1 MKISIVIPAFN
12 EEKLI
17 PATLDAVK
25 SAAQAFVRKGWD
37 WEICVCDN
45 NSTDNTKSIAE
56 AAGARTV
63 FEPINQISRAR
74 NTGAS
79 IATGDW
85 LIFVDADSRPTEGLF
100 ADVIQEIESGRT
112 LGGGVTVKMDVHAP
126 VLRVLVHIWNSTS
139 RLRRW
144 AAGSFV
150 YCSNQAF
157 RDLGGF
163 STRLFATEEIEFSQ
177 RLKKLAKQR
186 GKRVYILHRHPLETS
201 ARKLTLY
208 TKTEYA
214 QFLLGFILRPF
225 RTLESRSSCRVWYDG
240 RR

>member
-1 MKISIVIPAFN
+1 MKISIIIPAFN
-12 EEKLI
+12 EEKLL
-17 PATLDAVK
+17 PATLRAVQ
-25 SAAQAFVRKGWD
+25 SAAEAFVQKGWD
-37 WEICVCDN
+37 WELCVCDN
-45 NSTDNTKSIAE
+45 NSTDNTRAIAE

-85 LIFVDADSRPTEGLF
+85 LIFVDADSRPTSALF
-100 ADVIQEIESGRT
+100 NDVIHEIESGRT
-112 LGGGVTVKMDVHAP
+112 IGGGVTVKMDIHAP
-126 VLRVLVHIWNSTS
+126 LLSVLVHVWNTTS

-150 YCSNQAF
+150 YCSSQAF

-163 STRLFATEEIEFSQ
+163 STRLYATEEIEFSQ
-177 RLKKLAKQR
+177 RLKKMASQHSQR
-186 GKRVYILHRHPLETS
+186 VVILHRHPMETS
-201 ARKLTLY
+201 ARKLKLY
-208 TKTEYA
+208 SKSEYA
-214 QFLLGFILRPF
+214 RFFLRFMLRPF
-225 RTLESRSSCRVWYDG
+225 RTLESREECRVWYDG